1 MSPVMEYELES
12 ELESELEGE
21 YELEAELEWE
31 SEGESEWEGEWEG
44 EYENEWELESEW
56 ETPGTMRRP
65 GPPRGGP
72 AVPRPGPRRPITV
85 PTITIRVRPFV
96 VLRGF
101 PHDRTTVTPANQRRI
116 ELAARR
122 IVASWRTP
130 GARRIRSVR
139 LVGHADSS
147 GPAAYNL
154 DLGRR
159 RAQAV
164 RTRLMRAVEQ
174 LHPGLSRRIRFIPQT
189 LGETRP
195 EAPNTTPAGR
205 ARNRRVQIFLSDV

>member
-12 ELESELEGE
+12 ELESEFEGE

-31 SEGESEWEGEWEG
+31 SEGEGEWEG
-44 EYENEWELESEW
+44 EYETEWEMESEW
-56 ETPGTMRRP
+56 EAAGVMRRP
-65 GPPRGGP
+65 GPVRGP
-72 AVPRPGPRRPITV
+72 ALPRPAPRRPVTV

-101 PHDRTTVTPANQRRI
+101 PHDRTTVSPASQRLI

-164 RTRLMRAVEQ
+164 RTRLMRAVERLQ
-174 LHPGLSRRIRFIPQT
+174 PGLSRRIRFIPQT